1 MKSFFTK
8 LGGLL
13 LCGVMFIA
21 VGCHDYSEDIQD
33 GDKAVLEQ
41 IDAAKADLAKQV
53 ADVKTTIEG
62 LDKKYEALGNVEK
75 AVAALKTELE
85 TEISE
90 AIAGANA
97 EISSLKAALA
107 DKASKG
113 ELTTLE
119 SNLKAKLSDEVKA
132 LESKITA
139 ATTAMT
145 ELLKSYATTQ
155 YVDEA
160 IKDFVTDAELAEALK
175 AYATA
180 DDFQALFEM
189 IYGEDGMYETLEGK
203 IQALET
209 AVEDLAAAEDLEIV
223 EGKVSDL
230 EETVKTLV
238 DDLAALK
245 ESVKANTDAVAE
257 LKDKVST
264 IETTLAE
271 KADKTALES
280 LEASIKDLLDAKVD
294 QSAYDEAAEQL
305 KKVLAEKA
313 DKETVNKAIEDFKAA
328 LATKVEQ
335 AAFDKALETV
345 KTNVAELQSTMDAND
360 AKLQASIDEV
370 KGELT
375 TLVNNYKSEM
385 EDVYANI
392 KNLMAELERL
402 NKVEVSIAE
411 LQQLFARIQSVVYKP
426 THADGK
432 ARVQY
437 AKAGEEYLEGY
448 SYITYKVYPAKDAE
462 TIVNACSNTEN
473 PLTLEFDV
481 EKVEATRSGA
491 ELLKVE
497 GVAKGDKDGEIVVKY
512 SSNLG
517 AEFFKGE
524 ASYSAALVLSYDVQ
538 NFSTEYTNFTAGEFD
553 EYQLVLYYLP
563 EGATEKTEKV
573 ALAHK
578 DEVTYS
584 WPYVASDKRSAK
596 TMLAGLE
603 PRFQKVGSNDKAL
616 DVEAFEALG
625 YSADYKMVAFIEDE
639 AKGIENSG
647 VMPDGFVEFCPA
659 SEPTEDFIGDS
670 ASATYVCTWNGLE
683 ATARGIVKVID
694 FEYELAVTG
703 PDFVYYYIS
712 YVDKTT
718 KHILLDDEK
727 AKLAFGFKYV
737 GSEEGFEDMTVEEM
751 ADLYPAVKIV
761 SGWALGEVAC
771 FNIVPFSETYK
782 FPATVSLKDDVDG
795 DDVGKMLT
803 LTYNFSAPL
812 LSDSKSKRTA
822 LVKIDPPTYNYTLD
836 DTTINWNYMEHA
848 ASDADKTVPYV
859 SEVANVIVNAP
870 EVTDDVEF
878 SKVWIATN
886 NIEYTVE
893 GATVKITPVEGD
905 NTKANVKFEGFEW
918 GKTYP
923 VKARVEVINANGK
936 TAAVVNTTFNI
947 TTVDRNRDAVF
958 THALKDESY
967 DLVANL
973 VIGGETISDD
983 IVAEE
988 LFGELFPEVN
998 RGAEFDAAEWLK
1010 DVFVNNPYTVKNTLE
1025 FNDKT
1030 VEVSAQ
1036 NNNNSLIINTVDGNK
1051 VYTRFHYASENFKGT
1066 MPTELIYKKYITTY
1080 YGQEIELSKKLSF
1093 VLPEYVVKSSDFYV
1107 KDVDGVPQ
1115 SFVEGTYTMTGN
1127 KVSGFAVNNINM
1139 NDAFFLY
1146 KDNTPMTKEEIA
1158 AASLDFVFSLE
1169 TEGITDV
1176 VLPIIDKN
1184 VITYNS
1190 PLDQVGVSYSL
1201 DLVNTVD
1208 GAEWSRVALAP
1219 TSDKDYSGYVVNK
1232 YDPLLD
1238 IKSVEPI
1245 VITLN
1250 GTGLYSVN
1258 LAEYLNLDDKVGRKF
1273 IIDGEVNDD
1282 AYIYNDNYYGLELDF
1297 DTDVEVPFELANSI
1311 SVVEATAGTQVVGCV
1326 VSFNYSTEL
1335 QIQKGFEIVVP
1346 VSYKYTW
1353 GETSTEITVR
1363 FVLPENN

>member
-119 SNLKAKLSDEVKA
+119 SNLKAKLSEEVKA

-432 ARVQY
+432 ARVNY
-437 AKAGEEYLEGY
+437 ATVENKILEGY
-448 SYITYKVYPAKDAE
+448 SEITYKVYPANCAE
-462 TIVNACSNTEN
+462 TIVKAFSNTEN
-473 PLTLEFDV
+473 KLSLTFDAIEVKSVASKLEVVEAFATAAGDLTLV
-481 EKVEATRSGA
+481 YK
-491 ELLKVE
+491 
-497 GVAKGDKDGEIVVKY
+497 
-512 SSNLG
+512 SNLG
-517 AEFFKGE
+517 EPFFNDVV
-524 ASYSAALVLSYDVQ
+524 SYSAALVLEFDGENAQ
-538 NFSTEYTNFTAGEFD
+538 NFSTEYTNFVKGQSK
-553 EYQLVLYYLP
+553 EYNMVLYSN
-563 EGATEKTEKV
+563 GV
-573 ALAHK
+573 AFSAQSY
-578 DEVTYS
+578 E
-584 WPYVASDKRSAK
+584 WPYVAAGKTYTKNILDTVEPRFISGAEVLTPAQFAALGYDAEYQVSATAESNEVISVGITPDQEITACLAEEANKANVNTPTITATKTFKWAAGEKTLDAVATLSVVDFEYTLSISAK
-596 TMLAGLE
+596 TASYHIPYTEKEAEVVANLE
-603 PRFQKVGSNDKAL
+603 NL
-616 DVEAFEALG
+616 DVKFVNKNNASDVL
-625 YSADYKMVAFIEDE
+625 SIEQ
-639 AKGIENSG
+639 
-647 VMPDGFVEFCPA
+647 V
-659 SEPTEDFIGDS
+659 TE
-670 ASATYVCTWNGLE
+670 
-683 ATARGIVKVID
+683 
-694 FEYELAVTG
+694 
-703 PDFVYYYIS
+703 
-712 YVDKTT
+712 
-718 KHILLDDEK
+718 
-727 AKLAFGFKYV
+727 
-737 GSEEGFEDMTVEEM
+737 
-751 ADLYPAVKIV
+751 
-761 SGWALGEVAC
+761 
-771 FNIVPFSETYK
+771 K
-782 FPATVSLKDDVDG
+782 FPAIQVLSRFATSYEDELFDITGETYAASVKLNSEVVAGDVYKKVRFRYYFYSPVLDEEVGGHQFVDVIIDPQTYHFYLAEDTYAWTYANHADVDAARYKGDAAAKYVYSNEAVKVLVEKGAIVQEDVVLSEILKDATYEVKIGENKVETPYTVSFGSEDNAEV
-795 DDVGKMLT
+795 
-803 LTYNFSAPL
+803 
-812 LSDSKSKRTA
+812 
-822 LVKIDPPTYNYTLD
+822 VK
-836 DTTINWNYMEHA
+836 
-848 ASDADKTVPYV
+848 
-859 SEVANVIVNAP
+859 
-870 EVTDDVEF
+870 
-878 SKVWIATN
+878 
-886 NIEYTVE
+886 
-893 GATVKITPVEGD
+893 
-905 NTKANVKFEGFEW
+905 VKFEGMEW
-918 GKTYP
+918 GKKYEIL
-923 VKARVEVINANGK
+923 ARGEVPSGK
-936 TAAVVNTTFNI
+936 FTTNDEGKQVSVPGAVAYVHFTLN
-947 TTVDRNRDAVF
+947 TVDRSRNAVTFTAEPIEFNFAKDLNVTTETALSLAGLYENLLKAGNLDADANAQTEYLQDATFVSNAISWGEGDAKK
-958 THALKDESY
+958 TTANATSDSWVSKIITDE
-967 DLVANL
+967 DLLAANAYKVGYKANL
-973 VIGGETISDD
+973 VNVENGYIVKEFTYSKTLTTWYGQVICIEQPVKLLDPVYDFSVVPQYIKGDAATGYYMDVLPSYTYDGAGVMTAFSVQKVNLDGAFDVVDAEGNVLSKTQMDELGLVRTFALVNNTDVGIELNDALISYNGVADAVTVNGSLEIVNTNGTKFAIDETIFTGDYKT
-983 IVAEE
+983 
-988 LFGELFPEVN
+988 FEV
-998 RGAEFDAAEWLK
+998 RKFDPLAKNMTILEGKANQEIAITEAKKYTFAILDNYSLK
-1010 DVFVNNPYTVKNTLE
+1010 DVLGNELIKGGNDGANDFVALYATEEVYDLTPSYTAEVYINGEKVNAPTGITVNATTGIITVDNTAQLQFANPVTVKVTA
-1025 FNDKT
+1025 K
-1030 VEVSAQ
+1030 
-1036 NNNNSLIINTVDGNK
+1036 
-1051 VYTRFHYASENFKGT
+1051 
-1066 MPTELIYKKYITTY
+1066 
-1080 YGQEIELSKKLSF
+1080 
-1093 VLPEYVVKSSDFYV
+1093 
-1107 KDVDGVPQ
+1107 
-1115 SFVEGTYTMTGN
+1115 
-1127 KVSGFAVNNINM
+1127 
-1139 NDAFFLY
+1139 
-1146 KDNTPMTKEEIA
+1146 
-1158 AASLDFVFSLE
+1158 
-1169 TEGITDV
+1169 
-1176 VLPIIDKN
+1176 
-1184 VITYNS
+1184 ITY
-1190 PLDQVGVSYSL
+1190 PQDER
-1201 DLVNTVD
+1201 T
-1208 GAEWSRVALAP
+1208 
-1219 TSDKDYSGYVVNK
+1219 
-1232 YDPLLD
+1232 
-1238 IKSVEPI
+1238 
-1245 VITLN
+1245 
-1250 GTGLYSVN
+1250 
-1258 LAEYLNLDDKVGRKF
+1258 
-1273 IIDGEVNDD
+1273 
-1282 AYIYNDNYYGLELDF
+1282 
-1297 DTDVEVPFELANSI
+1297 
-1311 SVVEATAGTQVVGCV
+1311 
-1326 VSFNYSTEL
+1326 
-1335 QIQKGFEIVVP
+1335 
-1346 VSYKYTW
+1346 
-1353 GETSTEITVR
+1353 GETVTYI
-1363 FVLPENN
+1363 FK